1 MNYQEC
7 LGYLEKIQ
15 NLGIKFGLDNVRAI
29 LNAFDNP
36 HHRYPTILVAGS
48 NGKGSVCAY
57 LTRLLTLHDLRV
69 GLFTSP
75 HLVRPEER
83 IRIGENLIT
92 ARSFSRVLTSLKETI
107 DTLIETKVLLS
118 SPTYFELLTCLG
130 LIYFAQQQVDI
141 AVLEVGMGGRFDA
154 TNVTIPL
161 ITAVTTISEEHQK
174 FLGET
179 LEQIAFEKAGIIKE
193 GIPVVCGVKKR
204 NAYLTIKARADELMA
219 PFHGVFER
227 EGCFSVEKGKNG
239 YSFHYLSGSDSYDYV
254 PSLPGRHQGENAAV
268 AIAAAERISQRWRK
282 LDKKK
287 IIQGIQ
293 STRWD
298 GRLEVFSRR
307 PLVILD
313 GAHNEEGIKAVRDY
327 VRHFLPTPLILV
339 FAMMKDKKIER
350 IADILFPLAKTVILT
365 QFPFHKSASPE
376 EIKTRAGQHKN
387 QTLLEPNPK
396 RAFQLALQ
404 QSTPQDA
411 ILITGSLF
419 IVGEIKKYYG

>member
-7 LGYLEKIQ
+7 LRYLEKIQ

-36 HHRYPTILVAGS
+36 HHRYPTILIAGS

-57 LTRLLTLHDLRV
+57 LTRLLTLHDFRV

-92 ARSFSRVLTSLKETI
+92 ARTFSRILTDLEKTIETLI
-107 DTLIETKVLLS
+107 DTRDLLS
-118 SPTYFELLTCLG
+118 PPTYFELLTCLG
-130 LIYFAQQQVDI
+130 LIYFAKQEVDI

-154 TNVTIPL
+154 TNVTNPAV
-161 ITAVTTISEEHQK
+161 TAVTTISAEHQI

-193 GIPVVCGVKKR
+193 GIPVVCGVKKK
-204 NAYLTIKARADELMA
+204 NAYLTIKARADELAA
-219 PFHGVFER
+219 PFHGVFDR
-227 EGCFSVEKGKNG
+227 KGSFSVEKEKDG
-239 YSFHYLSGSDSYDYV
+239 YSFHYTSEEDIYDYT

-268 AIAAAERISQRWRK
+268 AIVAAEKLSQRWRR
-282 LDKKK
+282 LERKK
-287 IIQGIQ
+287 IVQGVQ

-307 PLVILD
+307 PLVLLD
-313 GAHNEEGIKAVRDY
+313 GAHNEEGAQAVRDY
-327 VRHFLPTPLILV
+327 VRHFHPTPLILI
-339 FAMMKDKKIER
+339 FAMRKDKKIES

-365 QFPFHKSASPE
+365 RFPFHKGASPE
-376 EIKTRAGQHKN
+376 EIKTRVSRYEGQI
-387 QTLLEPNPK
+387 LLEPNPK
-396 RAFQLALQ
+396 KAFKLALQ
-404 QSTPQDA
+404 QASPHDA
-411 ILITGSLF
+411 ILVTGSLYL
-419 IVGEIKKYYG
+419 VGEIKKFYA